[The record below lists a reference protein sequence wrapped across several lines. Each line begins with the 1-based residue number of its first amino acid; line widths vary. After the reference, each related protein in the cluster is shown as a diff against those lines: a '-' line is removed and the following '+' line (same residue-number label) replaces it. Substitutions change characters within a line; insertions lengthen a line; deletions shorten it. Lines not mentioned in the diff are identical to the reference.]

1 MNEKSEMTHVLLV
14 EDSLGVAR
22 ALHRALGLHQTSD
35 FHVETCET
43 GEDALERL
51 YETSFNL
58 LISDLR
64 LPGINGLELL
74 RRANQLRPAL
84 RSILITA
91 YGSPE
96 IEKEAQELANAY
108 LPKPFRLHDLIRL
121 VERVMREPS
130 ISTPVTETPPPPTK
144 PLTEEPLK
152 RKSAHLI
159 VVASDFDG
167 TLTQTGE
174 VPTHIWTTLR
184 RAKMS
189 GLPIVLVTG
198 RTLNAILSKGPF
210 SELCEAIVAENGAV
224 IYFPKRDAII
234 LPFGRV
240 AADVIQ
246 RLEMM
251 EAPMERGLA
260 IVATYTP
267 HDSNVLKAMRQT
279 RSAGN
284 IEYNREA
291 VMLLPQGA
299 TKGTGLR
306 YALQELGYSP
316 RNVVACGDAENDRSL
331 FEIAELSVAVANARP
346 LLKEVADTV
355 LPQPDGEG
363 VQALIEQLIA
373 GETPPRRA
381 RPERRLVLGE
391 RMSGMPV
398 HIDPFKLVEQNIGI
412 FGASA
417 SGKSW
422 LAGLLAEELLKQGYQ
437 VCIIDPEGD
446 YRGLSTAPHTLL
458 LGGPDKRLP
467 MVSDVINFCEWN
479 TLSLV
484 LDLSIYTLEER
495 IDYLVEFLN
504 AMRGLR
510 TRRGRPHCFL
520 VDEIQSF
527 CPEQGER
534 LTDLFLDAMAWG
546 GFGLISYR
554 PSHIAPAL
562 MEKLDHWLLTRLSLP
577 SELET
582 LEPELTQ
589 YSAGAA
595 AMTALPSLP
604 RGQAYLC
611 LNRPGGPS
619 ARPTSDGQE
628 EDTLIKF
635 RVGPRSIPH
644 IRHLHK
650 YLRAPLP
657 EHKRFYFHTKKEAY
671 LNRTA
676 ANLWEFRK
684 ALAEVPIAS
693 IQHHLARGDFQQW
706 IHDVLHD
713 DELAR
718 RIRKISHHKLTGE
731 PLRRALLETVINR
744 YEELERLA

>member
-14 EDSLGVAR
+14 EDSQGVAR
-22 ALHRALGLHQTSD
+22 ALHRALGLHQTSN
-35 FHVETCET
+35 FHVETCAT

-51 YETSFNL
+51 YETAFNL

-121 VERVMREPS
+121 VERVMREPM
-130 ISTPVTETPPPPTK
+130 ITTPAAETPPTET
-144 PLTEEPLK
+144 LAEEPPK
-152 RKSAHLI
+152 RKSAHLM

-184 RAKMS
+184 RAKMA
-189 GLPIVLVTG
+189 GLPIILVTG

-224 IYFPKRDAII
+224 IYFPKRDAIL

-240 AADVIQ
+240 STDVVQ

-251 EAPMERGLA
+251 EVPMERGLA

-331 FEIAELSVAVANARP
+331 FDIAELSVAVANARP

-355 LPQPDGEG
+355 LPLPNGEG

-373 GETPPRRA
+373 GETPPRTP
-381 RPERRLVLGE
+381 RPDRRLVLGE
-391 RMSGMPV
+391 RISGMPV

-495 IDYLVEFLN
+495 VDYLIEFLN

-527 CPEQGER
+527 CPQEGER

-546 GFGLISYR
+546 GFGMISYR

-577 SELET
+577 SELEM

-589 YSAGAA
+589 YSGGAA
-595 AMTALPSLP
+595 AMAALPSLP

-619 ARPTSDGQE
+619 ARAASDGQE
-628 EDTLIKF
+628 ADALIKF

-657 EHKRFYFHTKKEAY
+657 EHKRFYFHQEKERY
-671 LNRTA
+671 LHRTA

-684 ALAEVPIAS
+684 ALAEVPIES
-693 IQHHLARGDFQQW
+693 IQHHIARGDFEQW
-706 IHDVLHD
+706 VQDVLHD

-718 RIRKISHHKLTGE
+718 RIHKISHHNLTGE
-731 PLRRALLETVINR
+731 PLRRAMLETVINR

>member
-1 MNEKSEMTHVLLV
+1 MNEKSEMTRVLLV
-14 EDSLGVAR
+14 EDSQGVAR

-51 YETSFNL
+51 YETAFNL
-58 LISDLR
+58 LISDFR

-74 RRANQLRPAL
+74 RRANQLRPTL

-96 IEKEAQELANAY
+96 IEKEANELANAY

-121 VERVMREPS
+121 VERVMREPT
-130 ISTPVTETPPPPTK
+130 ISASETETPPPPTK
-144 PLTEEPLK
+144 LLAEKTLK

-167 TLTQTGE
+167 TLTQTDE
-174 VPTHIWTTLR
+174 VPTQIWTTLR
-184 RAKMS
+184 RAKMA
-189 GLPIVLVTG
+189 GLPIILVTG

-224 IYFPKRDAII
+224 IYFPKRDAIL
-234 LPFGRV
+234 LPFGRISTDMV
-240 AADVIQ
+240 Q

-251 EAPMERGLA
+251 EVPMERGLA
-260 IVATYTP
+260 IVATHTP
-267 HDSNVLKAMRQT
+267 HDSDVLKAMRQT

-299 TKGTGLR
+299 TKGMGLR

-331 FEIAELSVAVANARP
+331 FDIAELSVAVANARP

-355 LPQPDGEG
+355 LPQPNGEG
-363 VQALIEQLIA
+363 VQALVEQLIA
-373 GETPPRRA
+373 GDVPPRTP

-391 RMSGMPV
+391 RISGMPV

-437 VCIIDPEGD
+437 VSIIDPEGD
-446 YRGLSTAPHTLL
+446 YRGLSTSPHTLL

-467 MVSDVINFCEWN
+467 TVSDVINFCEWN
-479 TLSLV
+479 ILSLV
-484 LDLSIYTLEER
+484 LDLSIYTLDER
-495 IDYLVEFLN
+495 IEYLTEFLS
-504 AMRGLR
+504 ALRGLR

-527 CPEQGER
+527 CPATGER
-534 LTDLFLDAMAWG
+534 LTDLFLDAMEWG

-577 SELET
+577 SELEM

-589 YSAGAA
+589 YSGGAA
-595 AMTALPSLP
+595 AMPALPSLP

-619 ARPTSDGQE
+619 ARAASDGQE

-657 EHKRFYFHTKKEAY
+657 EHKRFYFHQEKESY
-671 LNRTA
+671 LHRTA

-684 ALAEVPIAS
+684 ALAEVPIES
-693 IQHHLARGDFQQW
+693 IQHHIARGDFEQW
-706 IHDVLHD
+706 VQDVLHD

-718 RIRKISHHKLTGE
+718 RIHKISRHDLTGE

>member
-1 MNEKSEMTHVLLV
+1 MNEKPEMTRVLLV
-14 EDSLGVAR
+14 EDSQGVAR
-22 ALHRALGLHQTSD
+22 ALHRALGLHQTSN

-51 YETSFNL
+51 FETSFNL

-96 IEKEAQELANAY
+96 IEREARELANAY

-121 VERVMREPS
+121 VERVMREPM
-130 ISTPVTETPPPPTK
+130 TPAPETGTPPPPPAITEK
-144 PLTEEPLK
+144 PPK

-159 VVASDFDG
+159 VIASDFDG

-174 VPTHIWTTLR
+174 MPTQIWTTLR
-184 RAKMS
+184 RAKMA
-189 GLPIVLVTG
+189 GLPIILVTG

-224 IYFPKRDAII
+224 IYFPKRDAIL

-240 AADVIQ
+240 SNDVIQ

-251 EAPMERGLA
+251 EVPIERGLA

-299 TKGTGLR
+299 TKGMGLR

-373 GETPPRRA
+373 GEAPPRA
-381 RPERRLVLGE
+381 PRPERRLVLGE

-422 LAGLLAEELLKQGYQ
+422 LAGLVAEELLKQGYQ
-437 VCIIDPEGD
+437 VAIIDPEGD
-446 YRGLSTAPHTLL
+446 YRGLSTSPHTLL

-484 LDLSIYTLEER
+484 LDLSLYTLEER
-495 IDYLVEFLN
+495 VDYLIEFLN

-527 CPEQGER
+527 CPATGER

-577 SELET
+577 SELEM

-589 YSAGAA
+589 YNGGAA
-595 AMTALPSLP
+595 AMAALPSLP

-619 ARPTSDGQE
+619 ARSDGKE
-628 EDTLIKF
+628 DDTLIKF

-657 EHKRFYFHTKKEAY
+657 EHKRFYFHTKEEEY
-671 LNRTA
+671 LHRTA

-684 ALAEVPIAS
+684 ALAEVPLAS

-706 IHDVLHD
+706 VQNVLHD